1 MPDRNRLIFHIDV
14 NSAFLSWTALERLA
28 QGDSVDLR
36 TIPAIVGGDTST
48 RHGVVLAKSIPAK
61 AFGITTGEPVVNA
74 LRKCP
79 HLVMASPDHSM
90 YREKSRLLME
100 HLSGICPDIEQVS
113 IDECYMDYSPI
124 AAQYSSPEAAAAYIR
139 DSVREK
145 ISFYCKCWGFRTER
159 SWPRWL
165 RIFKNRIRHIP
176 YIRKRSRKR
185 CGRFPSLPCSPADTP
200 VRKLFGNWGSSP

>member
-1 MPDRNRLIFHIDV
+1 MFSADVFYAILTILEKVLQRGAAYAGPRSPYFHIDV

-90 YREKSRLLME
+90 YREKAGCSWNICRVSARTLNRSALMNV
-100 HLSGICPDIEQVS
+100 IWI
-113 IDECYMDYSPI
+113 
-124 AAQYSSPEAAAAYIR
+124 
-139 DSVREK
+139 
-145 ISFYCKCWGFRTER
+145 
-159 SWPRWL
+159 
-165 RIFKNRIRHIP
+165 IP
-176 YIRKRSRKR
+176 RSRR
-185 CGRFPSLPCSPADTP
+185 SIPL
-200 VRKLFGNWGSSP
+200 RKLPLLTFVILFGKNFILL